1 MEISRYGE
9 ALFPVYN
16 FKIIYLHILICQL
29 EIKIFNSLYITV
41 LRYWSK
47 TRSRDFQIQNFWS
60 NLLST
65 KFVMILEPSMILAR
79 TVVHMLN
86 IIHQLSQK
94 ESNTERKAIVWHS
107 TFFQIS
113 RFWQNPCRFQGEG
126 ASMYFEPWK
135 TSIVEVFWKSS

>member
-1 MEISRYGE
+1 MVKYCFQFFFFSIFLYI
-9 ALFPVYN
+9 V
-16 FKIIYLHILICQL
+16 ICQL
-29 EIKIFNSLYITV
+29 EIKLFNSLHITV

-94 ESNTERKAIVWHS
+94 ESNTERKAIV
-107 TFFQIS
+107 
-113 RFWQNPCRFQGEG
+113 
-126 ASMYFEPWK
+126 
-135 TSIVEVFWKSS
+135 